1 MKFHKVNFKFTTHDI
16 AIIGLLSAFN
26 IASRMFLQFAPNIKP
41 VTSVIII
48 SAMVLGFRYS
58 FYINV
63 VTVLVSGI
71 MLGFGTFIPFQILA
85 WSIIGGLASLLH
97 KNKLYKKV
105 PIGFMA
111 LFSALSGFIFGF
123 FVSLDKLFITG
134 TYGFWIYYLQGLS
147 FDLLHVAGN
156 FFFYLVCAPIL
167 IRILEREISK
177 VEEHNLNHIS
187 NKR

>member
-1 MKFHKVNFKFTTHDI
+1 MKFLRSKFKFSTHDI

-26 IASRMFLQFAPNIKP
+26 IASRMLLQFAPNIKP

-63 VTVLVSGI
+63 VTVLVSGM
-71 MLGFGTFIPFQILA
+71 MLGLGTFIPFQILA
-85 WSIIGGLASLLH
+85 WSIIGGLASCLH
-97 KNKLYKKV
+97 KNRLYKKI

-111 LFSALSGFIFGF
+111 LFSAISGFIFGF
-123 FVSLDKLFITG
+123 FVSLDKFFIAG
-134 TYGFWIYYLQGLS
+134 PYAFWIYYLQGLS
-147 FDLLHVAGN
+147 FDLLHTAGN

-167 IRILEREISK
+167 IKILEREIEK
-177 VEEHNLNHIS
+177 RKEHELNHIS
-187 NKR
+187 LK